1 MSLDPNA
8 SRLQPRWE
16 TFVAPLAFLAL
27 GVALLSVF
35 HVGFQASDDI
45 NYLVGALGWLDS
57 FPYVGNSHWT
67 LRHTITLPTAAFIQ
81 LFGMNGL
88 AASLSNMLY

>member
-1 MSLDPNA
+1 MS
-8 SRLQPRWE
+8 SQ
-16 TFVAPLAFLAL
+16 AFPERSYQGWSSAAVTGFCVL
-27 GVALLSVF
+27 GMALLAAF

-45 NYLVGALGWLDS
+45 NYLVGALGWLNS

-81 LFGMNGL
+81 ILG
-88 AASLSNMLY
+88 